1 MIIITIWY
9 LRLYYSYFA
18 IVSVLRFSPAC
29 AIAQE
34 HRLNFELGPEGR
46 ASTGLQVTLVT
57 WDCLKECA
65 SYGCLSI

>member
-1 MIIITIWY
+1 MPIIG
-9 LRLYYSYFA
+9 
-18 IVSVLRFSPAC
+18 LRFSPAW

-57 WDCLKECA
+57 W
-65 SYGCLSI
+65 GCLEQRACNGYLSI